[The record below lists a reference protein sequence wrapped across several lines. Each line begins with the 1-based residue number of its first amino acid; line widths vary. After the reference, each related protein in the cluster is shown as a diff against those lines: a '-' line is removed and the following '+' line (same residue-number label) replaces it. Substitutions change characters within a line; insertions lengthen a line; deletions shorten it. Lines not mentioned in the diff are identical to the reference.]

1 MASGGAERRP
11 GFQEATVVG
20 QALLAEDPGRAQT
33 SECPVIGDKFLV
45 PADQFLVPAHEA
57 GGTQGEDQRPAGAT
71 SEPELQEEGPKLGE
85 ERPKPEAG
93 ALEERGPRPMVSVR
107 PGHGPKRKPV
117 KSLSL
122 PGHRAHLRAE
132 AELPPRLLLQE
143 EEPEGSQS
151 EVSPSAKQHKK
162 AKKRKSLGA
171 PMLHASASTV
181 SAPLEMLGLDPS
193 VLPRV
198 FAGKAQHLRPLYQYI
213 NYCNPELNQVREGD
227 REAEVDAEAELALVP
242 EEAGVEQLQALLPLA
257 GKLGPGLT
265 LPCPSLLVPPTHALA
280 PLGEE
285 AGEEPGGLPSLGVSD
300 HLKAEVEK
308 STQVD
313 VDKMLRVCTAPL
325 VPPLSPQYK

>member
-1 MASGGAERRP
+1 MASAGAERRP

-33 SECPVIGDKFLV
+33 SECPVTG
-45 PADQFLVPAHEA
+45 DQFLVPAHEA
-57 GGTQGEDQRPAGAT
+57 GGTHGEDQPPAGAS

-93 ALEERGPRPMVSVR
+93 ALEERGPRPVVSVR
-107 PGHGPKRKPV
+107 PHHGPKRKPV

-122 PGHRAHLRAE
+122 PGHHAHLRAE

-143 EEPEGSQS
+143 EEREGSQS
-151 EVSPSAKQHKK
+151 EVSSSAKQHKK

-171 PMLHASASTV
+171 PVLHSVASTASAS
-181 SAPLEMLGLDPS
+181 LEMLGLERK
-193 VLPRV
+193 VQR
-198 FAGKAQHLRPLYQYI
+198 LRPLYQYI
-213 NYCNPELNQVREGD
+213 NYSNPELNQVGEGD

-265 LPCPSLLVPPTHALA
+265 LPCPSPLVPPTHALA

-285 AGEEPGGLPSLGVSD
+285 AGEEPGGLPCFGVSD

-313 VDKMLRVCTAPL
+313 INKMLSVCNAPL